1 MASGGPWDSFLAP
14 WDDPGGHR
22 AAAGSPWAI
31 WTYVFQCLGCT
42 CSYEL
47 TFSNVLGP
55 SDALALRLCSEIV
68 HGQVRNHPLGWVS
81 CRFLAL
87 GREPLEGGLQLG

>member
-31 WTYVFQCLGCT
+31 WTYVFQCLGCI

-47 TFSNVLGP
+47 TFSNVSGP

-68 HGQVRNHPLGWVS
+68 HGQVRMQRPGWV
-81 CRFLAL
+81 FLSL
-87 GREPLEGGLQLG
+87 FGPGVGNLQGGVQMG

>member
-42 CSYEL
+42 CSYEP

-55 SDALALRLCSEIV
+55 SDALALRLCSEIAQGKFRLSHSDGFFV
-68 HGQVRNHPLGWVS
+68 AFLPWGGNH
-81 CRFLAL
+81 
-87 GREPLEGGLQLG
+87 